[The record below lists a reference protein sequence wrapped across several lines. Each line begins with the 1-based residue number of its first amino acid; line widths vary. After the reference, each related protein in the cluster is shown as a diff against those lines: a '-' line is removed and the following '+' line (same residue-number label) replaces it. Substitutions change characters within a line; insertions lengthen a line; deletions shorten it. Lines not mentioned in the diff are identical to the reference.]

1 MMMMEKTRWGR
12 ASFTKLGSRHGEVE
26 VKPSPFLSVT
36 ETETGTETAA
46 VVPGADHLTL
56 TAPKTH

>member
-1 MMMMEKTRWGR
+1 MMEKTRWGR

-36 ETETGTETAA
+36 ETEAETAA

>member
-1 MMMMEKTRWGR
+1 MMMEKTRWGR

-26 VKPSPFLSVT
+26 VEPSPFLS
-36 ETETGTETAA
+36 EREAETETAA
-46 VVPGADHLTL
+46 VAPGADHLTL